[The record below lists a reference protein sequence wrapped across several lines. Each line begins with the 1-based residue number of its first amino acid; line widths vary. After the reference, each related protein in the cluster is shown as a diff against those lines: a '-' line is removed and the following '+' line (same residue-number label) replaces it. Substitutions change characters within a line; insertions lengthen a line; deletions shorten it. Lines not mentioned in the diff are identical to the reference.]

1 MIIGLSTVFRKW
13 KAGRVRSQ
21 YTVLEDRKDFL
32 LQTQA
37 CSWIHDDMPY
47 NLKLTSTIKRINN
60 HNAESRSNTGTG
72 SVSFYF
78 AEKSQDLSDL
88 STVTYRADMIK
99 NQNQTPN
106 SHLSSCCLI
115 SISIVVL

>member
-78 AEKSQDLSDL
+78 AEKSPGFLR
-88 STVTYRADMIK
+88 STV
-99 NQNQTPN
+99 
-106 SHLSSCCLI
+106 
-115 SISIVVL
+115 